1 MQSGARSVALG
12 GQRNEGEDRERCTT
26 TVGNA
31 LEGQQNNKTT
41 TLVDSQGW
49 NKQSR
54 GALSGHGTLNS
65 AQNKGNW
72 INLHT
77 ETVSGRYP
85 FGVSNAHRRSLP
97 AQSQDRSARYNIY
110 MRNAL
115 AGPFTHQ
122 KNFHSFDLRPITL
135 GT

>member
-1 MQSGARSVALG
+1 MVTPTGRTFILQSGARSVALG

-65 AQNKGNW
+65 AQTKETGSTCTLKLSLVA
-72 INLHT
+72 ILLVYPMHT
-77 ETVSGRYP
+77 EEVYLLRAKTV
-85 FGVSNAHRRSLP
+85 AP
-97 AQSQDRSARYNIY
+97 ATISI
-110 MRNAL
+110 
-115 AGPFTHQ
+115 
-122 KNFHSFDLRPITL
+122 
-135 GT
+135 